1 MVYSMRGH
9 KSNPKIVELTTNV
22 PIEKLSKEKQKIHL
36 LLIMNASTKRL
47 KFKIGSMSKML
58 KSK

>member
-1 MVYSMRGH
+1 M
-9 KSNPKIVELTTNV
+9 TNV
-22 PIEKLSKEKQKIHL
+22 PIEKLSKEKQKMNL

-58 KSK
+58 KS